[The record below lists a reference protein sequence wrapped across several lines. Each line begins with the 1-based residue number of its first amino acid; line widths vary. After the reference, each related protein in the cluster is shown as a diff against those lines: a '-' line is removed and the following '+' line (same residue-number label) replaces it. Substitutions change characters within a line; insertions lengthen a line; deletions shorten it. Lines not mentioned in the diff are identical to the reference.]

1 MKKIFIIIT
10 LVFLCVATCCVAG
23 CSYIDP
29 VVGTWESSLGTTT
42 LDLSGNGHGM
52 MTVMGFS
59 DSITWKN
66 LGNGVYNI
74 GGSRYT
80 LNGNTLKG
88 PIATYHKLWVRY
100 ACLFKPRNI

>member
-1 MKKIFIIIT
+1 MKTNVVILI
-10 LVFLCVATCCVAG
+10 LACLCVATCGIVG
-23 CSYIDP
+23 CTALDP

-42 LDLSGNGHGM
+42 LDLSGNGGGM

-80 LNGNTLKG
+80 LSGNTLKG
-88 PIATYHKLWVRY
+88 PIATYHKL
-100 ACLFKPRNI
+100 